1 MTVDRLIETTNTF
14 VTWALHHYWHLPAR
28 SPSISSAPWSG
39 AVFPPPI
46 SEHEPPERYSANCSR
61 NAANGAPGSAAIAQ
75 PRLSRMLRLKS
86 LRMSGFSA
94 LADARFAKAA
104 MALTAGTEISAFMFM
119 LVTQEWF
126 SLAGPSKALRSEIA
140 LDQHRMTNLHRHSL
154 QNSR

>member
-1 MTVDRLIETTNTF
+1 MTVDRLIETTNTS

-46 SEHEPPERYSANCSR
+46 SEHEPSERYSANCSR

-86 LRMSGFSA
+86 LRMSGFRT
-94 LADARFAKAA
+94 LTDARFAKAA
-104 MALTAGTEISAFMFM
+104 IALTAGTEISAFIFM
-119 LVTQEWF
+119 LVTQYGRW
-126 SLAGPSKALRSEIA
+126 LASPSAALRSETA
-140 LDQHRMTNLHRHSL
+140 PDQRRMTNLHRHSL